1 MTEVSTAESNT
12 GLKSEV
18 IQLKPES
25 DSKEQMIA
33 AEVTPP
39 ATNDDQKNTG
49 QPAKADV
56 SSKENSGHQKDP
68 RPTRNGTK
76 QSGQNNRRGNRR
88 NNKNN
93 GARHT
98 QRMLAVLASKSELVD
113 NETAQQ
119 FSHISPTVEFKSHTL
134 VRYLTSELHNIMDH
148 AAAVIPFIQVTQRHQ
163 ETRGKF
169 DEFTEESLGM
179 VKEVCSTQKEMID
192 ILKSEDA
199 RIEERLKYISMSDP
213 REFKLVFLN
222 EFFWDY
228 ITMLMEADIVL
239 HDVEK
244 IILTGIYKD
253 EMEQVRSDIINSV
266 KNAFKALEFVS
277 KLRTRRDG
285 GAPIKLDQ
293 FRKIQTNFKTRMG
306 NIVGTDD
313 DTPVDHDSDAQETEP
328 TQA

>member
-1 MTEVSTAESNT
+1 MTEVSAAASNT
-12 GLKSEV
+12 GPKSEV
-18 IQLKPES
+18 IQLKPEY
-25 DSKEQMIA
+25 DSNEQETV
-33 AEVTPP
+33 AEVSPP
-39 ATNDDQKNTG
+39 ATKNELNKSV
-49 QPAKADV
+49 QQSKAEA
-56 SSKENSGHQKDP
+56 SSEGNSGHKKAQQ
-68 RPTRNGTK
+68 PTRNGTK
-76 QSGQNNRRGNRR
+76 PSGQNNRKGNRR
-88 NNKNN
+88 NNKIN
-93 GARHT
+93 GAKHT

-113 NETAQQ
+113 NEKAQQ
-119 FSHISPTVEFKSHTL
+119 FSHISPTIEFKSHTL
-134 VRYLTSELHNIMDH
+134 IRYLTSELHNIMDI

-192 ILKSEDA
+192 IIKSEDE
-199 RIEERLKYISMSDP
+199 RIERRLKFISMSDP

-228 ITMLMEADIVL
+228 ITMLMDADIVL

-313 DTPVDHDSDAQETEP
+313 DIPVDIDSDAQQTEP